1 MPPAQGPSTS
11 SYARKKQE
19 TNRFLKDQIKKQR
32 RRESK
37 SNKIKRKPI
46 PLDPVALTFLTT
58 NCRNRYEVEK
68 HSGSNTL
75 LDVEFFYGILES
87 VKPVVFFA
95 LDTPVSG
102 NFNITTFSKGEI
114 YV

>member
-1 MPPAQGPSTS
+1 MPPAQGPTPSRHATKTKST
-11 SYARKKQE
+11 RH
-19 TNRFLKDQIKKQR
+19 
-32 RRESK
+32 K

-58 NCRNRYEVEK
+58 NCRSRYEVEER
-68 HSGSNTL
+68 SGSDIL
-75 LDVEFFYGILES
+75 LNVEYFYGILES

-102 NFNITTFSKGEI
+102 NF
-114 YV
+114 

>member
-1 MPPAQGPSTS
+1 MPPAQGPTPSRHATKTKS
-11 SYARKKQE
+11 MR
-19 TNRFLKDQIKKQR
+19 N
-32 RRESK
+32 K

-58 NCRNRYEVEK
+58 NCRNRYEVEER
-68 HSGSNTL
+68 SGSNIL
-75 LDVEFFYGILES
+75 LNVEFFYGILES

-102 NFNITTFSKGEI
+102 NF
-114 YV
+114 

>member
-1 MPPAQGPSTS
+1 MPPAQGPTPSRHATKTKST
-11 SYARKKQE
+11 RHK
-19 TNRFLKDQIKKQR
+19 T
-32 RRESK
+32 
-37 SNKIKRKPI
+37 NKIKRKPI

-102 NFNITTFSKGEI
+102 NF
-114 YV
+114 

>member
-1 MPPAQGPSTS
+1 MPPAQGPTPSRHATKTKST
-11 SYARKKQE
+11 R
-19 TNRFLKDQIKKQR
+19 N
-32 RRESK
+32 K
-37 SNKIKRKPI
+37 SNRIKRKPI

-102 NFNITTFSKGEI
+102 SFLNKKFFRKERL
-114 YV
+114 V